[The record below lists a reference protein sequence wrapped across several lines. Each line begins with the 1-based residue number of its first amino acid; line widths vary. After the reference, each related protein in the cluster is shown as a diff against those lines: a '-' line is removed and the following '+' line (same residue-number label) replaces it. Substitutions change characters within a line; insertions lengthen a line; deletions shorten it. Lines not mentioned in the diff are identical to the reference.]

1 MELGFRDLHLEFRH
15 SRLPRSKPVERVI
28 GALQYLMEG
37 ECGYV
42 GRDEKKERFERIQKL
57 MLDVRAGRASADKV
71 LYSADQWRARLKEIC
86 SAYNA
91 EVQNGKMTRG
101 LSPEEAFLQFN
112 PPGNPPVKYDA
123 RCRYLLSTHKKP
135 VKVTPSGI
143 VLPKTW
149 FDDPFDGRL
158 YANKATSHLVGQRV
172 LVWFNP
178 DTPEL
183 ITVTDMN
190 RKNPI
195 CVERN
200 LADAMDESRESLAEL
215 KARCNGHNSFARERY
230 TVLKLRHPQTI
241 RPNRVSEADAELGR
255 RINEFEA
262 AAKEQRTQRQRR
274 VTRANRAARSL
285 DHYRPEGIEDRP
297 EAVEALERLSRTLN
311 EPDSEES
318 EVRQ

>member
-1 MELGFRDLHLEFRH
+1 
-15 SRLPRSKPVERVI
+15 
-28 GALQYLMEG
+28 
-37 ECGYV
+37 
-42 GRDEKKERFERIQKL
+42 
-57 MLDVRAGRASADKV
+57 
-71 LYSADQWRARLKEIC
+71 
-86 SAYNA
+86 
-91 EVQNGKMTRG
+91 
-101 LSPEEAFLQFN
+101 
-112 PPGNPPVKYDA
+112 
-123 RCRYLLSTHKKP
+123 
-135 VKVTPSGI
+135 
-143 VLPKTW
+143 
-149 FDDPFDGRL
+149 
-158 YANKATSHLVGQRV
+158 
-172 LVWFNP
+172 
-178 DTPEL
+178 
-183 ITVTDMN
+183 
-190 RKNPI
+190 
-195 CVERN
+195 
-200 LADAMDESRESLAEL
+200 MDESRESLAEL